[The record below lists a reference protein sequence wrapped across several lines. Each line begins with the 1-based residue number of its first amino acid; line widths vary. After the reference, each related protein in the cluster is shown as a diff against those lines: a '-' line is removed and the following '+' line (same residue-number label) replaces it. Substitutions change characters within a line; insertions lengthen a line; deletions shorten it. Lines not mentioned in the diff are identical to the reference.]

1 MRKLLRAAAVVIGV
15 TVVLGACAKS
25 TGPKIT
31 CGTGTHDDGAGTC
44 QLDNALALDNIVG
57 SNYWACPNPGFRG
70 SYYFYVSFGSSGSG
84 TIWNPAQT
92 VQTHDLIPSGSNQIS
107 ASDAYLHYT
116 ITWQE
121 GAAQDEMTS
130 GGNPYFDTLKE
141 IVPSAAVGAQSFT
154 ANAYLSGV
162 LKYNLS
168 CQLTLG
174 TF

>member
-57 SNYWACPNPGFRG
+57 SNYWACPNHG
-70 SYYFYVSFGSSGSG
+70 SLSAYFFYFSVSSNGSG
-84 TIWNPAQT
+84 TLWLPVSPA
-92 VQTHDLIPSGSNQIS
+92 PP
-107 ASDAYLHYT
+107 HYA

-121 GAAQDEMTS
+121 GAAQDEMTVS
-130 GGNPYFDTLKE
+130 ANPFFDTLQQ
-141 IVPSAAVGAQSFT
+141 IVPSSPVGAQSFT
-154 ANAYLSGV
+154 AKAYKSGV
-162 LKYNLS
+162 LVYDLS
-168 CQLTLG
+168 CQLKLG